1 MLKKLLLLTAVL
13 AFAVPAM
20 AQTGK
25 WNVEIGAWDAQ
36 PRGQELT
43 YAFDAYDIGM
53 YNYQGHVGDFG
64 IGRAYQTEL
73 GRHVVPTFKIGYTT
87 GDWTTWLSYSHFSK
101 SQSGTTAGSSVIAP
115 SIGYA
120 WWGWNYANYGTFSSE
135 MKQNLYDLDF
145 GRTFHPA
152 AKWNLMLYT
161 GLKYMKLDSTENIF
175 YADNTGYSYNRIPPI
190 WGNPVLTN
198 SAKGFGL
205 NFGLKSTFNAG
216 RVWSFTGGAELSLT
230 SVKNDIM
237 RTEVVYADYFSPV
250 TDTPAYRALLQD
262 NPSASLHYVTPGVK
276 LFLETKVKFT
286 PNWYAKLGYRF
297 DAYKDLIRYYRSTNW
312 QAGAFTPEAQN
323 LTMQGFYIS
332 TGFTW

>member
-64 IGRAYQTEL
+64 IGRASQTEL

-161 GLKYMKLDSTENIF
+161 
-175 YADNTGYSYNRIPPI
+175 
-190 WGNPVLTN
+190 
-198 SAKGFGL
+198 
-205 NFGLKSTFNAG
+205 
-216 RVWSFTGGAELSLT
+216 
-230 SVKNDIM
+230 
-237 RTEVVYADYFSPV
+237 
-250 TDTPAYRALLQD
+250 
-262 NPSASLHYVTPGVK
+262 
-276 LFLETKVKFT
+276 
-286 PNWYAKLGYRF
+286 
-297 DAYKDLIRYYRSTNW
+297 
-312 QAGAFTPEAQN
+312 
-323 LTMQGFYIS
+323 
-332 TGFTW
+332 